1 MVIVIVD
8 SSWIAAASTPQRRI
22 VSEKENQ
29 VAELLLAPAK
39 HLTTSPG
46 VNARSHQPRISLFLA
61 QSDVGSVTAQN
72 QVLDNVALFRFGDI
86 ECSLLPSKFSS
97 RQL

>member
-29 VAELLLAPAK
+29 VAELLFAPAK
-39 HLTTSPG
+39 HLSTSPCVKAG
-46 VNARSHQPRISLFLA
+46 SHQPRIALFLA
-61 QSDVGSVTAQN
+61 QSDVGSVPTQN
-72 QVLDNVALFRFGDI
+72 QVLDDEALLCFGDV
-86 ECSLLPSKFSS
+86 
-97 RQL
+97 